1 MPNLDITTAGQSE
14 YFSFTAPSGTGSTL
28 ELDVQSSGL
37 SLLSPK
43 LTVYASNGS
52 TVLAS
57 ANGAGQYGTTL
68 TVSVPNVTAG
78 EKFYVLVQGADTTQ
92 MGTGRY
98 ALGLNFKGATPPT
111 EASPIVA
118 VPNGNPQHA
127 GGGQADGSDG
137 YGTYGVASPVITGI
151 TPDNGVSSQ
160 DGITNNPRISIL
172 GSAPAID
179 TITVYLE
186 RPGDRP
192 DDRPAEQHL
201 DLQ

>member
-1 MPNLDITTAGQSE
+1 M
-14 YFSFTAPSGTGSTL
+14 
-28 ELDVQSSGL
+28 
-37 SLLSPK
+37 
-43 LTVYASNGS
+43 
-52 TVLAS
+52 LAS

-127 GGGQADGSDG
+127 GGGQADGADG
-137 YGTYGVASPVITGI
+137 NGPYGSANPVITGI
-151 TPDNGVSSQ
+151 TPRQRRQQPGRRDEQ
-160 DGITNNPRISIL
+160 PEDLDPRHGAGPRYDHRL
-172 GSAPAID
+172 P
-179 TITVYLE
+179 E

-192 DDRPAEQHL
+192 DDRPGEQHL
-201 DLQ
+201 DASITRRIR